1 MGIVWR
7 GLPRGGAGL
16 AAVTCQSFVWFWLN
30 LGCHREERRSAVVFS
45 PLGTFGPPAGLQ
57 SCGVGGMLCP
67 KRGSLGSV
75 VAQCWGI
82 VLPARRDCRPRV
94 PVCPGICPPGHQCTT
109 CKASGISS
117 VVSLQ
122 SQLPPRAC
130 TDMAGVQ
137 WVAACRGEGSPVQQ
151 LLGRHWMELGVAA
164 LAAWLVFGFLVAAL
178 LGASGEEEV
187 GAGSSAGFRIVPCE
201 CFSVPPP
208 VRREASH
215 RLLLCILLLSSCA
228 ARVLSKLLIR
238 E

>member
-30 LGCHREERRSAVVFS
+30 LGCHREERRSVVVFS
-45 PLGTFGPPAGLQ
+45 PRGTFGPPAGLQ

-130 TDMAGVQ
+130 SDMAGVQ
-137 WVAACRGEGSPVQQ
+137 WVAACRGEGSPVSSSFSGGTGWSSVSLPWQRGSCLGFLLQ
-151 LLGRHWMELGVAA
+151 LSLERAGRRKLA
-164 LAAWLVFGFLVAAL
+164 LAVQQVSELCPASAPLCRRRYGERLRIASCFVF
-178 LGASGEEEV
+178 
-187 GAGSSAGFRIVPCE
+187 
-201 CFSVPPP
+201 CF
-208 VRREASH
+208 
-215 RLLLCILLLSSCA
+215 
-228 ARVLSKLLIR
+228 
-238 E
+238 